1 MSTARRFVSDN
12 GQVLLL
18 AFDTATPAVTVALRG
33 DEGVLAEHTEVDARR
48 HGELLAPGIEKVLAA
63 AGRART
69 ELTGVA
75 VGVGPGPF
83 TGLRVGLMTA
93 RALGD
98 ALEIPVH
105 GVCTLDILAAE
116 VIVGRPRRVTDRAA
130 GFGTLSPVEPMVRF
144 RDAAAAESSRAEH
157 RRVFPDGGFAVA
169 TDARRR
175 EVYWA
180 TYDAA
185 GRRETE
191 PFVDRPAEIAA
202 RLVGLAVAGQGPQLY
217 PEQFPHALAPA
228 LPSAAVLAELT
239 ARLLKEDPA
248 ALLLPHPLYLR
259 RPDAVE
265 PGARKSVTPA

>member
-1 MSTARRFVSDN
+1 M
-12 GQVLLL
+12 LLL

-33 DEGVLAEHTEVDARR
+33 DEGVLAEHTEIDARR
-48 HGELLAPGIEKVLAA
+48 HGELLAPGIAKVLAA

-116 VIVGRPRRVTDRAA
+116 VT
-130 GFGTLSPVEPMVRF
+130 
-144 RDAAAAESSRAEH
+144 AAAEGPT
-157 RRVFPDGGFAVA
+157 VDGRFAVA

-180 TYDAA
+180 TYDPA

-191 PFVDRPAEIAA
+191 PSVDRPAEIAE
-202 RLVGLAVAGQGPQLY
+202 RLAGLAVAGQGPQLY

-239 ARLLKEDPA
+239 ARLLREDPA
-248 ALLLPHPLYLR
+248 ALLPPVPLYLR